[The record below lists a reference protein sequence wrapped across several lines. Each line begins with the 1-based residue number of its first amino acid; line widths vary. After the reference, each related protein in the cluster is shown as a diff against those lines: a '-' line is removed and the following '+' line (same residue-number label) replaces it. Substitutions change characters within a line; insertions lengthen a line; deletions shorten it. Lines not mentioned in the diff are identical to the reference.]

1 MSYYILYVT
10 ETRFPK
16 LRLVKEWSADVA
28 SGAIETLA
36 QLIRGLKGITQR
48 N

>member
-1 MSYYILYVT
+1 MYVT

-16 LRLVKEWSADVA
+16 LRLVKEWSFDVA
-28 SGAIETLA
+28 TGALEALT
-36 QLIRGLKGITQR
+36 QLIRRLKGIKQR